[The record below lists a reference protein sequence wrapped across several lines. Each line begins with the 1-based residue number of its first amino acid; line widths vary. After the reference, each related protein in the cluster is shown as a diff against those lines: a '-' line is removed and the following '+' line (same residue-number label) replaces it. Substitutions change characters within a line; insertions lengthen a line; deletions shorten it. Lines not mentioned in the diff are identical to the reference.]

1 MTKKT
6 FSRGK
11 KVLSQSYSTLLV
23 RKVSYSDD
31 GISMQLLVEKRKGNK
46 CLRHLMQKTMK
57 KELSSVKI
65 VVFLTI
71 VQYWQLQ
78 DISPSDI
85 SSSDLFPT
93 KWRNHQTSILIIAQ
107 CAILTL
113 VVVALWILQKCI
125 TKMLKGESSLGLTAL
140 AKVFFRI

>member
-23 RKVSYSDD
+23 RKVSYGGD

-46 CLRHLMQKTMK
+46 CLRHLMQETMK

-65 VVFLTI
+65 VVLLTI

-85 SSSDLFPT
+85 SSSDISPT
-93 KWRNHQTSILIIAQ
+93 KWRNHQTSILITAQ

-113 VVVALWILQKCI
+113 EVVALWILQKCI

>member
-11 KVLSQSYSTLLV
+11 KVLSQSYTTLLV
-23 RKVSYSDD
+23 RKVSYSGD
-31 GISMQLLVEKRKGNK
+31 GISMQLLVEKRKGNILGILCK
-46 CLRHLMQKTMK
+46 RQCK
-57 KELSSVKI
+57 KKLSSVKM
-65 VVFLTI
+65 VVLLKM
-71 VQYWQLQ
+71 VKYWQLQ

-85 SSSDLFPT
+85 SPT
-93 KWRNHQTSILIIAQ
+93 KWRNHQTSILITAQ